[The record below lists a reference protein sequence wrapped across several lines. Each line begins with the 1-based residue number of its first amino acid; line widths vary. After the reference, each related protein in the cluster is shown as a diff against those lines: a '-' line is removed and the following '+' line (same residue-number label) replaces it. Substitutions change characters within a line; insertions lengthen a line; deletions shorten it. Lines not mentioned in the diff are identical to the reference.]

1 VDTVTVLVSQRVGP
15 ANAEGLCPVCEQLC
29 QKTAIEH
36 ERAHAIVLH
45 VRATQ
50 PLTPAAP
57 AALRVGV
64 RDGAAAADR
73 CVYEGVV
80 RPEDYESEEPVQEV
94 RVAMIDDERAADQ
107 RRDRTHGRQGR
118 ADHPHP

>member
-50 PLTPAAP
+50 PLT
-57 AALRVGV
+57 LRHLLLFASACATAQ
-64 RDGAAAADR
+64 RLLTDAFT
-73 CVYEGVV
+73 
-80 RPEDYESEEPVQEV
+80 
-94 RVAMIDDERAADQ
+94 RAS
-107 RRDRTHGRQGR
+107 
-118 ADHPHP
+118 